1 MGALIDMRSLHTR
14 LFVVLVLLC
23 SYACAIDE
31 PPSVENDGEHVDATD
46 EGDHSMTDEGD
57 HSVKDEGDHSIKD
70 EGDHSVE
77 DDGDHTTEDGEHVDH
92 HSTNPAQDGKDEMER
107 IDTNKDGKV
116 TLQELEKAY
125 AEGGSTPEQAAKE
138 ASDYIEHMDAN
149 KDKTLTLEE
158 IVKHYEALP
167 AADPTEHA
175 HEDL

>member
-46 EGDHSMTDEGD
+46 EGDHS
-57 HSVKDEGDHSIKD
+57 
-70 EGDHSVE
+70 VE

-92 HSTNPAQDGKDEMER
+92 HSTNPARDGKDEMER

-116 TLQELEKAY
+116 SLQELEKAY

-158 IVKHYEALP
+158 IVKHSEALP